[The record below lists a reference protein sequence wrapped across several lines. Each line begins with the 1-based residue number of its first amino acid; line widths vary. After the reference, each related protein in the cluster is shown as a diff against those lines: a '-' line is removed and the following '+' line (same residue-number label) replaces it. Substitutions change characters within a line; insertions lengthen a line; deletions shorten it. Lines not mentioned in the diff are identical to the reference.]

1 MAIRQVLRA
10 ALSAAGLVGV
20 FSMACGPA
28 ASPMPTRPVAVT
40 TPPAASAAPTS
51 STPTKYDNPLLAK
64 WSGPYG
70 GAPPFAKLKVEHFA
84 PAFDAAMDAKRREL
98 AAISDNAAPP
108 TFENTIAALD
118 DAGRTFHDLEVVY
131 DIWSS
136 TMNGPEFQAVERALA
151 PKLAAFEDEMT
162 QNAKLFARITAV
174 YTAPQ
179 KESAL
184 TPEQAR
190 LTWRRYTTFVRA
202 GAKLDGPSKKRL
214 SEINQRLASLYTS
227 FSQNVLADEEGYVL
241 YLDKEVDL
249 AGLPDSFRAGAA
261 AAAEAKG
268 KKGSWAVTNTRSS
281 VEPFLTYS
289 TRADLRE
296 KVYTSFVNRGDN
308 GDVHDNNKLITEVLR
323 LRAER
328 ARLLG
333 YATHAHWRLENAMAK
348 TPERAT
354 ALMEEVWK
362 PAVARVHEEV
372 ADMQAI
378 ADKSGG
384 RRKIAPWDY
393 RFYAEK
399 VRKAKYDLDENEVKP
414 YLQLEKLR
422 EGMFWVAGEL
432 LGFTFTPIAAQA
444 SATSQAGV
452 EVYHPDVRVWEVKD
466 KATGKHVGL
475 WYFDPYARAGK
486 HSGAWMAT
494 YRRQEKFKG
503 AVSTIVSNNS
513 NFVKGKDGA
522 PVLISW
528 SDARTLFHEFGHAL
542 HGLSSDVSYP
552 SLAGTQVAR
561 DYVEFPSQLLEHWVH
576 TPEVLERFALHYQTG
591 KPIPK
596 ELVAKI
602 EKARTFNQGFNT
614 VEYLSAALVDM
625 KLHTAG
631 AKDID
636 PDAFERDTLAA
647 LGMPKEIVMRHRTPQ
662 FSHIFSGDSYSAGYY
677 SYLWA
682 DTLTEDAFNAFTE
695 AKGPYDATVA
705 ERLRKNVFA
714 TGDTID
720 PADAYR
726 AFRGKDPDTGALMRA
741 RGFAKAATQAKH

>member
-1 MAIRQVLRA
+1 MY
-10 ALSAAGLVGV
+10 
-20 FSMACGPA
+20 
-28 ASPMPTRPVAVT
+28 ASPE
-40 TPPAASAAPTS
+40 
-51 STPTKYDNPLLAK
+51 K
-64 WSGPYG
+64 
-70 GAPPFAKLKVEHFA
+70 AKLTAEQQ
-84 PAFDAAMDAKRREL
+84 RL
-98 AAISDNAAPP
+98 A
-108 TFENTIAALD
+108 
-118 DAGRTFHDLEVVY
+118 
-131 DIWSS
+131 
-136 TMNGPEFQAVERALA
+136 
-151 PKLAAFEDEMT
+151 
-162 QNAKLFARITAV
+162 
-174 YTAPQ
+174 
-179 KESAL
+179 
-184 TPEQAR
+184 
-190 LTWRRYTTFVRA
+190 WRRYTTFVRA

-214 SEINQRLASLYTS
+214 SEINQRLASLYTT

-241 YLDKEVDL
+241 YLDKEADL
-249 AGLPDSFRAGAA
+249 AGLPDSFRTGAA

-268 KKGSWAVTNTRSS
+268 QKGKWAVTNTRSS

-289 TRADLRE
+289 TRDDLRE
-296 KVYTSFVNRGDN
+296 KVWTSFVNRGDN
-308 GDVHDNNKLITEVLR
+308 GDAHDNNKLITEVLR

-328 ARLLG
+328 AKLLG

-378 ADKSGG
+378 ADKSGAK
-384 RRKIAPWDY
+384 RKIAPWDY
-393 RFYAEK
+393 RYYAEK

-432 LGFTFTPIAAQA
+432 LGFVFTPLEAR
-444 SATSQAGV
+444 GEV

-466 KATGKHVGL
+466 KTSGRHVGL
-475 WYFDPYARAGK
+475 WYFDPYARPGK
-486 HSGAWMAT
+486 QSGAWMQT

-513 NFVKGKDGA
+513 NFVKGKRGRA
-522 PVLISW
+522 GPHQLERRAHALPRVRSRAARPLLGREL
-528 SDARTLFHEFGHAL
+528 SDARRHAGRARL
-542 HGLSSDVSYP
+542 RRVP
-552 SLAGTQVAR
+552 VAAPR
-561 DYVEFPSQLLEHWVH
+561 
-576 TPEVLERFALHYQTG
+576 ALGAH
-591 KPIPK
+591 
-596 ELVAKI
+596 
-602 EKARTFNQGFNT
+602 ARGARA
-614 VEYLSAALVDM
+614 LRAALPDRQAD
-625 KLHTAG
+625 TEG
-631 AKDID
+631 ARREDREGLELQPGLQHRRVPERRARRHEAPHACRDAKEID
-636 PDAFERDTLAA
+636 PDAFERDTLSA

-662 FSHIFSGDSYSAGYY
+662 FSHVFAGDSYSAGYY

-695 AKGPYDATVA
+695 AKGPYDAAVA

-741 RGFAKAATQAKH
+741 RGFAKPAKTPEALSD